1 MRIAVLALQGAFLEH
16 EMLLNKLGVDCFEV
30 RQLKDWQQEKDGL
43 ISLVV
48 KVRLRESSSENLVCW
63 TLFVKLLKVDY
74 LSLVLVQG

>member
-43 ISLVV
+43 IIPWWRKYDSGKAPPRTWIVGLY
-48 KVRLRESSSENLVCW
+48 S
-63 TLFVKLLKVDY
+63 
-74 LSLVLVQG
+74 